1 MHSLLSLNSYFAKP
15 FDASVLSWL
24 WDLIQEAFVEVCSAI
39 VPLRAEMKDLVSQ
52 LEELTV

>member
-39 VPLRAEMKDLVSQ
+39 APLRAEMKDLVSL